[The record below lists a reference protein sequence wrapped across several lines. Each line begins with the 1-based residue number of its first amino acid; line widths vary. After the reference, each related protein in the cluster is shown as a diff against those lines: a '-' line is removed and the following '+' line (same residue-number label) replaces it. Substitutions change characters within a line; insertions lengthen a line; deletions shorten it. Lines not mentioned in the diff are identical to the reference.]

1 MDWFCL
7 VFTRPTQFRGVCV
20 IYTQTCVNNGILH
33 TLELEL
39 FPNQETASFDFNCG
53 SIGIVLRPLQLQ
65 VTGGRA
71 VSDNTVELD
80 GGE

>member
-1 MDWFCL
+1 MN
-7 VFTRPTQFRGVCV
+7 
-20 IYTQTCVNNGILH
+20 YANTCVNNGILH
-33 TLELEL
+33 TFELEL
-39 FPNQETASFDFNCG
+39 FPNQETASFDFNWGSRRCG
-53 SIGIVLRPLQLQ
+53 RVLRPLQLQ